1 MPVDPTTLSLISSL
15 ELRAKLIVEGFYHG
29 IHRSPYHG
37 FSVEFSEYR
46 QYTPG
51 DDIRHIDWRA
61 FARTDRHYIKK
72 YEDETNLRCRLLVDQ
87 SKSMSYRSSETHE
100 TKSRYAATL
109 AATLAHFLSQQG
121 DAVGLT
127 TFDQDITNI
136 LPTRNRPGHLRRLML
151 LLEKESNG
159 TATDFAPPLEKIAQ
173 MHQKRGLF
181 ILITDLL
188 APLTDLES
196 RLGFLRARGN
206 ELVIF
211 QILDPREK
219 DFNLPN
225 SAQYID
231 LETETQFHID
241 PATAKKQYQ
250 EKFAAH
256 QSQIETLCARQNIQ
270 HILLE
275 TTSPLDQA
283 LHKFLT
289 TRNHQTPAPLRATNH

>member
-1 MPVDPTTLSLISSL
+1 MPVDPKTLSLISSL

-61 FARTDRHYIKK
+61 SARTDRHFIKK

-87 SKSMSYRSSETHE
+87 SKSMSYRSSDTFE

-109 AATLAHFLSQQG
+109 AATLAYFLSQQG

-127 TFDQDITNI
+127 TFDQEITDF

-151 LLEKESNG
+151 LLEKEATG
-159 TATDFAPPLEKIAQ
+159 TATHFGAPLEKVAQ
-173 MHQKRGLF
+173 MHHKRGLF
-181 ILITDLL
+181 VLISDLL
-188 APLTDLES
+188 APLDDLES

-211 QILDPREK
+211 QVLDPREL
-219 DFNLPN
+219 DFHFDKA
-225 SAQYID
+225 AQYVDI
-231 LETETQFHID
+231 ESGQQFYID
-241 PATAKKQYQ
+241 PAAAQKQYK
-250 EKFAAH
+250 EKFEAH
-256 QSQIETLCARQNIQ
+256 QESITKLCARQNIEY
-270 HILLE
+270 ILLN
-275 TTSPLDQA
+275 TTDQLDTA
-283 LHKFLT
+283 LHYFLT
-289 TRNHQTPAPLRATNH
+289 TRQHKTPAPLRATNQ